1 MKVWNMFDDN
11 DCTYHE
17 LPNVTDVEELLS
29 NDSRLHGEITTV
41 EVTGYGEIAIH
52 HTSGSVVRYCR

>member
-1 MKVWNMFDDN
+1 MLDDN

-17 LPNVTDVEELLS
+17 LPNVNNVEELLAY
-29 NDSRLHGEITTV
+29 DARLHGSITTV

-52 HTSGSVVRYCR
+52 HTSGSVVRYYR